1 VLINGETIKDALN
14 ILYTPSVEV
23 GQESCVGPVQID
35 RKLYLI
41 KISVEEYTPSWMT
54 EEKEGSQDAP

>member
-1 VLINGETIKDALN
+1 VLIKGELIEKALS
-14 ILYTPSVEV
+14 ILYVPSVEV

-54 EEKEGSQDAP
+54 ERKDGSL